1 MDRKRLAG
9 ICLILGFILQG
20 NRVCADVRA
29 SVNRVLS
36 EPYLKNVEVGIKIV
50 RLGKGPEE
58 DQTVYEYQADKRLI
72 PASNLKLVTT
82 SAALDLLGRDFV
94 FRTKLVQKG
103 DDIGLI
109 GDGDPT
115 LGDAELLEKVNWKST
130 TLFEKWAEA
139 LKPRGLRKA
148 QRFFYDDAIF
158 DQQYQHPNWPSDQI
172 HKRYVAG
179 VAGLNF
185 NANCLDF
192 YLTTRGQGQIV
203 DYSTDPPGADI
214 PVRNT
219 CVQGKQNAVWLSR
232 TAGSDDI
239 ILRGQ
244 TPASNVKPISVTVNN
259 PPLFT
264 ARVFRN
270 IFRVNGIDIIADPE
284 RDPRLRDSSDQWTT
298 LAVHETP
305 LIQVLSRANKDS
317 MNLYAEALFKRIG
330 AAVNGPPGSW
340 ENGISTVTQYLAC
353 LGIDQNQFVL
363 DDGSGLSRNNRVS
376 PDLIIRLLC
385 HQFHGSNRELFL
397 STLSVGGTDG
407 TLENRFTQTPLQNR
421 VFAKSGFIDGVSAL
435 SGYVQTTDNQWFAFS
450 ILFNGIQKGTNATAK
465 KMQERIVLS
474 LESANQ

>member
-1 MDRKRLAG
+1 M
-9 ICLILGFILQG
+9 CLILGFVL
-20 NRVCADVRA
+20 RVDFVSAGMKE
-29 SVNRVLS
+29 SVDAVLT
-36 EPYLKNVEVGIKIV
+36 ETYLKNVDVGIKLV
-50 RLGKGPEE
+50 RLGQSSEQ
-58 DQTVYEYQADKRLI
+58 DQTVYEHRAERGLI

-115 LGDAELLEKVNWKST
+115 LGDSELLKKVNWKST

-139 LKPRGLRKA
+139 LKARGFIKA
-148 QRFFYDDAIF
+148 NHFFYDDSIF
-158 DQQYQHPNWPSDQI
+158 DQQYQHPNWPADQI

-203 DYSTDPPGADI
+203 DYSTDPPVVDI
-214 PVRNT
+214 PIRNT

-232 TAGSDDI
+232 AAGSDEI

-244 TPASNVKPISVTVNN
+244 TPASNVEPISVTVNN
-259 PPLFT
+259 PSLFT

-270 IFRVNGIDIIADPE
+270 IFRTGGIDITGEPV
-284 RDPRLRDSSDQWTT
+284 RDPALRASSDQWTT

-305 LIQVLSRANKDS
+305 LVQVLSRANKDS
-317 MNLYAEALFKRIG
+317 MNLYAEALFKRTG
-330 AAVNGPPGSW
+330 AAFSGQPGSW
-340 ENGISTVTQYLAC
+340 QNGIAAVTHYLTS
-353 LGIDQNQFVL
+353 LGVHPDQFVL

-376 PDLIIRLLC
+376 PDLIVRLLR
-385 HQFHGSNRELFL
+385 HQFHGPNRDLFL
-397 STLSVGGTDG
+397 STLSVGGMDG
-407 TLENRFTQTPLQNR
+407 TLENRFTNTPLKNR
-421 VFAKSGFIDGVSAL
+421 VFAKSGFIDGVSSL
-435 SGYVQTTDNQWFAFS
+435 SGYVQTTDNQWYAFS
-450 ILFNGIQKGTNATAK
+450 VLFNGIGKGTNATAK
-465 KMQERIVLS
+465 KIQEKIVLS
-474 LESANQ
+474 LEAPNR